1 MTTIYLTGRLGQ
13 LFGKEWKLDVFSPAE
28 AVRAININTKGKFR
42 DYLEKNKN
50 KFYKIAVQN
59 KKNLLDK
66 EELENRS
73 GHSDI
78 YVMPALKGSSSGIG
92 KILAGVALIA
102 LTFVTFGGTA
112 PLLAGGFLGLSASS
126 ALTIGIGLGASLI
139 LGGITQL
146 LTPTPNFNTNPGDNS
161 EDRQSTLFQGNAA
174 SIYQGGSVGLIY
186 GRALVA
192 PMPICISAGTADV
205 STTASTSIGS
215 VEVRDLNGGGEEYI
229 HER

>member
-1 MTTIYLTGRLGQ
+1 MALTKIYLTGRLGQ
-13 LFGKEWKLDVFSPAE
+13 LFGKEWELDVFSPAE

-42 DYLEKNKN
+42 EYLEKHKD
-50 KFYKIAVQN
+50 KFYKVAIQN
-59 KKNLLDK
+59 KKNLLNK
-66 EELENRS
+66 EELANRS

-78 YVMPALKGSSSGIG
+78 YIMPALKGRSSGIG

-102 LTFVTFGGTA
+102 LTFATAGAAAALLGVTKGVIVGV
-112 PLLAGGFLGLSASS
+112 GLS
-126 ALTIGIGLGASLI
+126 LGGSLV

-146 LTPTPNFNTNPGDNS
+146 LTPTPNFGANAGDNS

-174 SIYQGGSVGLIY
+174 SIFQGGSVGLIY
-186 GRALVA
+186 GRGLVA

-205 STTASTSIGS
+205 PTTASTSIGS
-215 VEVRDLNGGGEEYI
+215 VEVVDLNGGGQEYI